1 MCYSPEA
8 DVIAG
13 LAVGAIGVDAVRH
26 VDDRRYLALAAVPLV
41 LASHQLIEA
50 IAWWGLR
57 GRVPAEAGEFAA
69 TTYLVIALGV
79 VPFLVPYAVMRAEPD
94 VARRRWLTLFVV
106 MGAAVAAVLLWS
118 LATSGHSVSIGGRYI
133 AYAVAIPAGG
143 VVTAC
148 YFAATC
154 TPLLLSS
161 HRRLVLF
168 GIVNVPMFLLLSLVL
183 SQGLISLWCVW
194 AAISSVVVA
203 GLIREIS
210 TQRERARQ
218 LSSPQGETAV

>member
-13 LAVGAIGVDAVRH
+13 VVVGAIGIDAMRH
-26 VDDRRYLALAAVPLV
+26 AGNRNYQILAAVPLV

-50 IAWWGLR
+50 VAWWGLR

-69 TTYLVIALGV
+69 AAYLVIALGV
-79 VPFLVPYAVMRAEPD
+79 VPFLVPYAVMRVEPSIT
-94 VARRRWLTLFVV
+94 RHRWMVPFVV
-106 MGAAVAAVLLWS
+106 VGGVVAAVLLWS
-118 LATSGHSVSIGGRYI
+118 LAVNGHSVAIGGRYI
-133 AYAVAIPAGG
+133 AYAVAIPSGG
-143 VVTAC
+143 VVTAL

-168 GIVNVPMFLLLSLVL
+168 GAVNVPVFLLLSLLL
-183 SQGLISLWCVW
+183 SEGVISLWCVW

-203 GLIREIS
+203 RLIR
-210 TQRERARQ
+210 QRAPQTEVALHRAIASQ
-218 LSSPQGETAV
+218 